1 MTSDAKGLIGVID
14 GYKDK
19 LSRLEE
25 QLQAKQKAYHEM
37 KSSLAKIKAVE
48 VDLLMEHERLVG
60 ECKEEQ
66 SNVTLYKREVQQL
79 HAVHLQEQR
88 ELLQAVASA
97 LSKSDSVSSQCIHV
111 ALLLPHHF
119 TFNAT
124 HPSISRL
131 WTWKCLL
138 RITASWTTCRL

>member
-14 GYKDK
+14 GYKEK

-48 VDLLMEHERLVG
+48 VDLLMEHERLAG

-66 SNVTLYKREVQQL
+66 SNVTLYKKEVLQL
-79 HAVHLQEQR
+79 HAAHLQEQR

-97 LSKSDSVSSQCIHV
+97 LSKDSTTVSILLSSQLI
-111 ALLLPHHF
+111 L
-119 TFNAT
+119 
-124 HPSISRL
+124 
-131 WTWKCLL
+131 
-138 RITASWTTCRL
+138 